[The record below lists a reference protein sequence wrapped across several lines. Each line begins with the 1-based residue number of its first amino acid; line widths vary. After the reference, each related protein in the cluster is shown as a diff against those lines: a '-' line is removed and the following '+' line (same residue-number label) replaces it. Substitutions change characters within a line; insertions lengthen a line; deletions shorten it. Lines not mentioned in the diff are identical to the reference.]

1 MSIVARLQG
10 FWVSSAVGSVIFG
23 YFSTKFRTV
32 REPLAVGFLI
42 FTGSIVGFACIQP
55 NFSAATIA
63 FGCLAGFGFGSAL
76 ILLVAAVQLST
87 PHHLIA
93 TATAVLTSTRAV
105 FATVFTAIYAAAL
118 RQRLGTKLPSYVAQ
132 AATESGLA
140 PSSLEAFL
148 GAFLSNDPDALAQ
161 VSGAT
166 PAVIGAS
173 AVALKQAFA
182 DSFRIIY
189 IIAAPFGVVA
199 IIASLCLG
207 NLRSVMNYSVD
218 APVEKLQ
225 AKHHREAS
233 DSKP

>member
-1 MSIVARLQG
+1 MGIVGRIVG
-10 FWVSSAVGSVIFG
+10 FWVSSAIGSIIFG
-23 YFSTKFRTV
+23 YFSTRYRTV

-42 FTGSIVGFACIQP
+42 FTGAIVGFACIQP
-55 NFSAATIA
+55 GFSAATIA
-63 FGCLAGFGFGSAL
+63 FGCMAGLGFGSAL
-76 ILLVAAVQLST
+76 ILLVSAVQLST
-87 PHHLIA
+87 PHQLIA

-118 RQRLGTKLPSYVAQ
+118 RERLNTKLPAYVAQ

-140 PSSLEAFL
+140 PSSLTAFL
-148 GAFLSNDPDALAQ
+148 GAFLTNDPHALAQ
-161 VSGAT
+161 VPGAT

-199 IIASLCLG
+199 IIASLCMG
-207 NLRSVMNYSVD
+207 NLKSLMNYAVD
-218 APVEKLQ
+218 APVEKLH
-225 AKHHREAS
+225 AKHRQ
-233 DSKP
+233 